1 MLTTDNARGSNWH
14 KWDLHVHT
22 PASLVHRYHASDDP
36 WPRFL
41 NELEAL
47 PAEFAVL
54 GINDYWFLDG
64 YRRILEEKAKGRLS
78 NIATVFPVVELRLDQ
93 FGGSSTKLSR
103 ANLHV
108 IFDPQLTPEVIQGQF
123 LNAMSAKFRLSDS
136 GHEWSGVVDR
146 DSLKE
151 LGRTIKKAVPQAQLH
166 KYKSDL
172 IEGFNNLVVRLED
185 VEHVLA
191 RPYFRNRALLALG
204 KTEWADIN
212 WQDGSIATKKHLISS
227 VRLLFTAFEDAS
239 LWGAQRTGLRNQGVL
254 SYLVDC
260 SDAHTWASSAQDKD
274 RIGDCS
280 TWLRASPT
288 FAGLLHALSEFDHR
302 VHVGSEPGGISRRRR
317 APERIIDTVQ
327 VRPVAE
333 TAEPLFDYYLPLN
346 QGLVAIIG
354 NKGQGKSALLDCL
367 ARGGNSGRDAE
378 FGFLNE
384 TRFLSPRNRT
394 RQDYEVSLS
403 WAEGSSRLV
412 GLHEGHDRKSLE
424 RVEYLPQR
432 LIERICTSDPN
443 SEQRGSFEEEL
454 TRVLFHHIPKAE
466 RQGATSLAEL
476 LTLKTS
482 AVDQEFVDLRRR
494 LRHQCEEYVR
504 LEASARDLVVVELM
518 AQADTLAN
526 ASRLA
531 EADLHR
537 TEHELQDLDRTSMD
551 SEQLQAD
558 RFRLDELSW
567 RVGQLVGVSDG
578 AAQSAAGRGRVL
590 SEIASRVVELE
601 GLQARVR
608 DITSSLRIM
617 LEAPAEEPLAE
628 LVIDHTGIRRL
639 RVSLEEQ
646 RASDLRTIESANH
659 ELGGLAAEQTVLE
672 ARLGQSDSE
681 RDVVRRRLEQVRS
694 RLRGI
699 KGAIDEPGTLTFIHE
714 QLKQAQAL
722 PERLDSARSAIIQG
736 ARDAHRLHKKR
747 LGIVIGL
754 YAPAATFVGTSDLAK
769 AAGLEFVAQLL
780 PAPTWSRFSI
790 ELDGR
795 KSADLVVYLETVLAR
810 IALDDEG
817 EVADAVARTLDRLI
831 RQRGAE
837 DGTARAMADAF
848 RTNTDVTGYL
858 LDLAGLEWVK
868 DQFSL
873 TGANGS
879 PLDQLSP
886 GERGLILLLFYLV
899 VDREDCPLLLD
910 QPEENLDNQ
919 AVRRVL
925 VPALRDARERR
936 QVIMVTHNANLAVV
950 GDADQIV
957 HCVFE
962 SGSFKVEA
970 GSLAEA
976 ATGQYSIDVLEG
988 ARPAFEN
995 RRDKYDSLV
1004 PGGI

>member
-1 MLTTDNARGSNWH
+1 MVTQDTARGSNWH

-22 PASLVHRYHASDDP
+22 PASLVQRYNSSDDP
-36 WPRFL
+36 WSQFL
-41 NELEAL
+41 DELEAL

-64 YRRILEEKAKGRLS
+64 YRRVLEERAKGRLA
-78 NIATVFPVVELRLDQ
+78 NIKTVFPVVELRLDQ
-93 FGGSSTKLSR
+93 FGGSGTKLSR

-108 IFDPQLTPEVIQGQF
+108 IFDPNLTPEVIQGQF
-123 LNAMSAKFRLSDS
+123 LNAMSAKFRLSDT

-146 DSLKE
+146 DSLEE
-151 LGRTIKKAVPQAQLH
+151 LGRTIKKAVPENQLH

-172 IEGFNNLVVRLED
+172 IEGFNNLVVDLDD
-185 VEHVLA
+185 VEEVLN
-191 RPYFRNRALLALG
+191 RPYFRNKALLALG

-212 WQDGSIATKKHLISS
+212 WQDGSIASKKHLINS

-239 LWGAQRTGLRNQGVL
+239 LWCTQRKSLRDQGVP

-260 SDAHTWASSAQDKD
+260 SDAHTWAANTQDKD
-274 RIGDCS
+274 RIGNCS

-302 VHVGSEPGGISRRRR
+302 VYVGPEPEAVARRRR
-317 APERIIDTVQ
+317 APDKIIERVQ
-327 VRPVAE
+327 VHPVEDASE
-333 TAEPLFDYYLPLN
+333 RLFDYYLPLN

-354 NKGQGKSALLDCL
+354 NKGQGKSALLDCI

-394 RQDYEVSLS
+394 RQDYQARVS
-403 WAEGSSRLV
+403 WADTSSRMV

-432 LIERICTSDPN
+432 LIERICASDPT

-466 RQGATSLAEL
+466 RQGATNLAEL

-494 LRHQCEEYVR
+494 LRQQSGEYVR
-504 LEASARDLVVVELM
+504 IEASAKDLVVGELK
-518 AQADTLAN
+518 AQADDLAN
-526 ASRLA
+526 AGRLA
-531 EADLHR
+531 EIDLLR
-537 TEHELQDLDRTSMD
+537 AENELQELDRTSTD

-558 RFRLDELSW
+558 RARLDQLSL
-567 RVGQLVGVSDG
+567 RRGQLVSVSAG
-578 AAQSAAGRGRVL
+578 ATQDAAARARVL
-590 SEIASRVVELE
+590 SETSSLVVELE
-601 GLQARVR
+601 GMQARVR
-608 DITSSLRIM
+608 DITSSLRSK
-617 LEAPAEEPLAE
+617 LGAAAGEPLAE
-628 LVIDHTGIRRL
+628 LVVDHAGISRL
-639 RVSLEEQ
+639 SAIIEQ
-646 RASDLRTIESANH
+646 QRIVDLQTIKAADQEDK
-659 ELGGLAAEQTVLE
+659 ELAAEQTAIE
-672 ARLGQSDSE
+672 ARLGQSDSQ
-681 RDVVRRRLEQVRS
+681 RAAVRRRLEQIKS
-694 RLRGI
+694 RIR
-699 KGAIDEPGTLTFIHE
+699 AINGSSDEPGTLAYINE
-714 QLKQAQAL
+714 QLKHAEEL
-722 PERLDSARSAIIQG
+722 PKRLDEAKSAILQG
-736 ARDAHRLHKKR
+736 VRDAHRLHKKR
-747 LGIVIGL
+747 LETVIGL

-769 AAGLEFVAQLL
+769 AAGVEFVAQLL
-780 PAPTWSRFSI
+780 PAPTWSRFSN

-795 KSADLVVYLETVLAR
+795 KSADLVVYLETVLAG
-810 IALDDEG
+810 IALDNED
-817 EVADAVARTLDRLI
+817 EVADAIECILDRLV
-831 RQRGAE
+831 RQRGAT
-837 DGTARAMADAF
+837 DGIARAMTEAF
-848 RTNTDVTGYL
+848 RMNVDAISYL
-858 LDLAGLEWVK
+858 LDLASLAWLR

-899 VDREDCPLLLD
+899 VDREDIPLLLD
-910 QPEENLDNQ
+910 QPEENLDNE

-957 HCVFE
+957 HCEFE
-962 SGSFKVEA
+962 GGSFKVEA

-976 ATGQYSIDVLEG
+976 ATGQYSLNVLEG

-995 RRDKYDSLV
+995 RRGKYDSLV
-1004 PGGI
+1004 PSGL